1 MKKIL
6 YFVRGVPSHAE
17 LMDAQDKYA
26 LIRDCTAWHDGDCFE
41 ECDLVIGKAENIPG
55 PYKHLWQ
62 GNNQAEDSVTNP
74 VNEPVNEPEIAQP
87 VSVRGRGAGRAANTA
102 K

>member
-6 YFVRGVPSHAE
+6 YFVRGVPSHSE
-17 LMDAQDKYA
+17 LMEAQDNYA
-26 LIRDCTAWHDGDCFE
+26 LIRDCTAWHEGDCLE
-41 ECDLVIGKAENIPG
+41 VCDSVMGKAKNIPK

-62 GNNQAEDSVTNP
+62 GDNQDNKPISDHAS
-74 VNEPVNEPEIAQP
+74 EPVNEPENVQP
-87 VSVRGRGAGRAANTA
+87 VSARGRGAGRTVNTS